1 MLNLVD
7 DVLPLSEFRADA
19 TNLISKAR
27 KNHRPILLTQRGKTS
42 AVVVGIEE
50 YQEMLETL
58 EYLRK
63 NNDAEQDIL
72 AGNGLTHGEAKK
84 AIYARA
90 KR

>member
-7 DVLPLSEFRADA
+7 DVRPVSEFRANA
-19 TNLISKAR
+19 TTLISQAR
-27 KNHRPILLTQRGKTS
+27 KNHRPILLTQHGKTS

-50 YQEMLETL
+50 YQEMLETI

-63 NNDAEQDIL
+63 NNDAEQEIE
-72 AGNGLTHGEAKK
+72 AGKGVSHHEARK
-84 AIYARA
+84 AIYARI

>member
-1 MLNLVD
+1 M
-7 DVLPLSEFRADA
+7 
-19 TNLISKAR
+19 
-27 KNHRPILLTQRGKTS
+27 S

-63 NNDAEQDIL
+63 NNDAEQDIE
-72 AGNGLTHGEAKK
+72 AGNGLTHGEARK
-84 AIYARA
+84 AIYARI